1 MKEQTFGQPGN
12 DLAHLLLKANL
23 QNPVGLVNDQRL
35 QIVKHK
41 PLSVFEVVEQPTGR
55 GDEQVDA
62 FEELLNLGF
71 AVRSTHDDGKGL
83 VVVSHQ
89 LFRYA
94 KGLQRQFARGCNDD
108 CSSTCLSP
116 TRTSA

>member
-23 QNPVGLVNDQRL
+23 QNPVGLINDQRL

-62 FEELLNLGF
+62 FEELLDLGF
-71 AVRSTHDDGKGL
+71 AVRSAHDDGERL
-83 VVVSHQ
+83 VVVGHQ

-108 CSSTCLSP
+108 RSSACLA
-116 TRTSA
+116 TSTASA